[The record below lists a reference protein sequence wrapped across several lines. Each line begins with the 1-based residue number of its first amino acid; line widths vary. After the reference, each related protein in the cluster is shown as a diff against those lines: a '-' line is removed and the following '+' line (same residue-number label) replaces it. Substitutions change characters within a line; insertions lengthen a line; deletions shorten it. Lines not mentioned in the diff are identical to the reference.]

1 MTELIAGM
9 VSLVIGLLA
18 GYYWAR
24 FGWLGRL
31 RELREQLEQSQLD
44 NHQRDEDLLER
55 EKTVADLQARLQET
69 NRRLVDEREQ
79 GEAKLKQLGE
89 TFKALSR
96 DALDQNNETF
106 LKLADQRFA
115 TLQTEASGELEKR
128 QQAVEAMVNPLHK
141 LLEKY
146 QQGLQDL
153 ETRRVSA
160 YTSLQGQLTELL
172 KSESALQQQTG
183 NLVSALRRSEV
194 RGRWGEMQLRN
205 AVEIAGMSE
214 HCDFSEQVQ
223 VNTDGGRLRP
233 DLIVRLPGDRTIVV
247 DSKVPLDAYLTAV
260 ETDDSEERARLLKVH
275 AQQCRN
281 HLDSLSKKEYWAQFD
296 TAPDCVIMYIP
307 GESLFSAA
315 LEADKELL
323 GYGLQQRVI
332 PATPTTFIALLHAVS
347 YGWQQQKFAQHF
359 EQIQAEAGELYKRIG
374 VFVNYFINVGSSLN
388 KSVEE
393 YNKAAGSLEKRLV
406 VTARRLS
413 EMGVKGDKELPESV
427 PLDISPRALSP
438 SVLAE
443 LPHEPDDNEP
453 DGAEAEGNRALGAG
467 ERVAEDQL

>member
-1 MTELIAGM
+1 
-9 VSLVIGLLA
+9 
-18 GYYWAR
+18 
-24 FGWLGRL
+24 
-31 RELREQLEQSQLD
+31 
-44 NHQRDEDLLER
+44 
-55 EKTVADLQARLQET
+55 
-69 NRRLVDEREQ
+69 
-79 GEAKLKQLGE
+79 
-89 TFKALSR
+89 
-96 DALDQNNETF
+96 
-106 LKLADQRFA
+106 
-115 TLQTEASGELEKR
+115 
-128 QQAVEAMVNPLHK
+128 
-141 LLEKY
+141 
-146 QQGLQDL
+146 
-153 ETRRVSA
+153 
-160 YTSLQGQLTELL
+160 
-172 KSESALQQQTG
+172 
-183 NLVSALRRSEV
+183 
-194 RGRWGEMQLRN
+194 MQLRN

-347 YGWQQQKFAQHF
+347 YGWQQQKFARHF

-413 EMGVKGDKELPESV
+413 EMGVKGDKELPESA